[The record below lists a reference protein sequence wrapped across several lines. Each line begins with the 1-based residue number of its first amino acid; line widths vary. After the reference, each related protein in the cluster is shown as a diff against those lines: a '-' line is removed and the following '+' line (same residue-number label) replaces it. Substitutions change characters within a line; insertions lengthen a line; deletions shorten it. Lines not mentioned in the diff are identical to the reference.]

1 MEQPN
6 RENREEPPAAKVGGR
21 KLIAIIIAVVV
32 VLVALA
38 VAAIYYLGQGSPCA
52 TPASLAGAHPENSM
66 ASPSDASPA
75 SMVRAT
81 VGGGKAIIQVG
92 TITVGFSISLTGT
105 FNVEGTNS
113 LNGIKTAA
121 QWINSHGG
129 VTVQGSTYNVSL
141 DFYDDQSNSGNI
153 VQLYTKIVTQD
164 GAEFLLAPYSSGLTT
179 AAAPIADQYDRVM
192 LSHGGSADTIWTS
205 TNRRNLVEVLS
216 PASSYLKGALD
227 WIKAN
232 HPSDRIAALYA
243 SDSFSTLAAQSAVA
257 YAQSIGLR
265 VVYNQSYPT
274 TAIDLST
281 ELNAAKLAC
290 ADDLIGG
297 GHFNDGLLIMNQ
309 LKTIWTP
316 KFVSLLVAVTEPTFQ
331 TQLGATANKVTG
343 PSQWESGVSY
353 SPTLAQ
359 SLGLEWFGPTP
370 AEFTQLYGNVT
381 SGGSP
386 SYHAA
391 EAGASLL
398 VLADAIRKA
407 NSLNTTA
414 VRTTLG
420 TMHIMDFFGE
430 FQINSRGLQT
440 AHTMV
445 LVQWQA
451 ASLKLVQPVNVA
463 ESSVQYPY
471 TGS

>member
-52 TPASLAGAHPENSM
+52 TPASLAGAHPENSK

-81 VGGGKAIIQVG
+81 IGVGRAITQVG

-192 LSHGGSADTIWTS
+192 LSHGGSADTILTS
-205 TNRRNLVEVLS
+205 TNRRNLLEVLS
-216 PASSYLKGALD
+216 PASSYLKGAVD
-227 WIKAN
+227 WIQAN

-243 SDSFSTLAAQSAVA
+243 SDSFSTPATRSAVA
-257 YAQSIGLR
+257 Y
-265 VVYNQSYPT
+265 P
-274 TAIDLST
+274 
-281 ELNAAKLAC
+281 
-290 ADDLIGG
+290 
-297 GHFNDGLLIMNQ
+297 
-309 LKTIWTP
+309 
-316 KFVSLLVAVTEPTFQ
+316 
-331 TQLGATANKVTG
+331 
-343 PSQWESGVSY
+343 
-353 SPTLAQ
+353 Q
-359 SLGLEWFGPTP
+359 SLGLEWLGPTP
-370 AEFTQLYGNVT
+370 TEFTQLYGTVT

-391 EAGASLL
+391 EAGASLF
-398 VLADAIRKA
+398 VLADAIQKA

-420 TMHIMDFFGE
+420 TMHIMTFFGE
-430 FQINSRGLQT
+430 FQINSKGLQT
-440 AHTMV
+440 AHSMV

-451 ASLKLVQPVNVA
+451 GSLKLVQPANVA